1 MVCTARSTNDLTVVR
16 GQDGTAAASHADT
29 EAVSMI
35 YSQQGLTRIL
45 ADNVRL
51 GGYSGRPPVNGIFAD
66 NGISKLTT
74 SDFTWQNQGGAAV
87 SDRGQGILMTV
98 PTDSAFNLRVQE
110 ITVPSTPYSYIAAM
124 RCIAGLDA
132 DSAPSIGIGFRE
144 TSSGKLMLVRVMS
157 RSFFTAGHA
166 MTVTRC
172 SSLTAVF
179 SNLLG
184 PLNTLGC
191 KSIIW
196 FKVENDGTN
205 TKFYVGS
212 DGVEW
217 LQLLSENKAT
227 YFSSG
232 PDRVCWFGVNASNS
246 GGGGSSNALATQ
258 MNVEL
263 LHWSK
268 GE

>member
-1 MVCTARSTNDLTVVR
+1 
-16 GQDGTAAASHADT
+16 
-29 EAVSMI
+29 
-35 YSQQGLTRIL
+35 
-45 ADNVRL
+45 
-51 GGYSGRPPVNGIFAD
+51 
-66 NGISKLTT
+66 
-74 SDFTWQNQGGAAV
+74 
-87 SDRGQGILMTV
+87 
-98 PTDSAFNLRVQE
+98 
-110 ITVPSTPYSYIAAM
+110 
-124 RCIAGLDA
+124 
-132 DSAPSIGIGFRE
+132 
-144 TSSGKLMLVRVMS
+144 
-157 RSFFTAGHA
+157 
-166 MTVTRC
+166 
-172 SSLTAVF
+172 
-179 SNLLG
+179 
-184 PLNTLGC
+184 
-191 KSIIW
+191 
-196 FKVENDGTN
+196 VENDGTN